1 MSISKKMEFKLWEY
15 REQLK
20 PWDGIALASDCGVRR
35 GWGVP
40 GGPPVF
46 PGRQRRGYRQ
56 RVKRRIGGGGGKLGC
71 VVSWEPKGRR
81 VSKE

>member
-20 PWDGIALASDCGVRR
+20 PWDGIALISDCGVRR

-40 GGPPVF
+40 GCF
-46 PGRQRRGYRQ
+46 QA
-56 RVKRRIGGGGGKLGC
+56 
-71 VVSWEPKGRR
+71 GRR
-81 VSKE
+81 EVIGRG